1 MADGWISVALIL
13 TGQCARRFCEL
24 VQKVNNK
31 FYTSYVQIIEVVLKS
46 DFQIG
51 NTIMKVNLFGIFF
64 SYVYLII

>member
-1 MADGWISVALIL
+1 
-13 TGQCARRFCEL
+13 
-24 VQKVNNK
+24 VNNK